1 MNKMN
6 HMSQE
11 ISEKMDHIEM
21 LLLEIRS
28 KMDNFLG
35 FEELSREERKEIDII
50 EKEIE
55 SGEYSTFGEVFGD
68 SIKS

>member
-1 MNKMN
+1 MNY
-6 HMSQE
+6 MSQE
-11 ISEKMDHIEM
+11 ISERMDHIKM

-35 FEELSREERKEIDII
+35 FEELNREERKEIDII

-55 SGEYSTFGEVFGD
+55 SGEYSTFDEVFGD
-68 SIKS
+68 SIRS